1 MADYLVKKGL
11 AFRDAHHIGARLVK
25 YDIDKNLTLED
36 LNLATYK
43 KESDLFEEDIYQAID
58 LKKCL
63 ENRKSQGGPAPE
75 ELEKQI
81 SLVEEKIS

>member
-1 MADYLVKKGL
+1 MSDYLIKKVL
-11 AFRDAHHIGARLVK
+11 AFRDAHHIAARIVK
-25 YDIDKNLTLED
+25 YAIDKNLTLED
-36 LNLATYK
+36 LDLAAYK
-43 KESDLFEEDIYQAID
+43 RESDLFEEDIYQAID

-63 ENRKSQGGPAPE
+63 ENRKSQGGPTPE